1 MMAIINSPDQEDII
15 EDLNNI
21 VFNVIEPKAAARVV
35 WDQCGEL
42 ISGGA
47 TEAFMYD
54 FVSEQ
59 ISINR
64 QKDNK

>member
-1 MMAIINSPDQEDII
+1 MMAIINLPNQEEII
-15 EDLNNI
+15 YDLNNM
-21 VFNVIEPKAAARVV
+21 VFNIIEPKSTARVV
-35 WDQCGEL
+35 WQQCQDL

-64 QKDNK
+64 RTK